1 MPTLLSPV
9 ALRDF
14 ARFDPAK
21 RTADLRGRRI
31 ALVWN
36 GKQNGET
43 ALRCVEEALR
53 TRFGDLTA
61 SLIRIPY
68 GIPEATVAEIR
79 SSFDAAVA
87 ATGD

>member
-9 ALRDF
+9 AARDF

-21 RTADLRGRRI
+21 RSSDLTGRRI

-43 ALRCVEEALR
+43 ALRCVEESLR
-53 TRFGDLTA
+53 GRFADLTF

>member
-9 ALRDF
+9 GARDLALF
-14 ARFDPAK
+14 EPAK

-43 ALRCVEEALR
+43 ALRSIEDALR
-53 TRFGDLTA
+53 KRFADLTF

>member
-14 ARFDPAK
+14 VRFEPAK
-21 RTADLRGRRI
+21 RTPDLRGRRL

-53 TRFGDLTA
+53 ARFADLSF

>member
-9 ALRDF
+9 AARDF

-21 RTADLRGRRI
+21 RTPALSGRRI

-43 ALRCVEEALR
+43 ALRSIEEALR
-53 TRFGDLTA
+53 RRFADTSFA
-61 SLIRIPY
+61 LIRIPY
-68 GIPEATVAEIR
+68 GIPETTVAEIR
-79 SSFDAAVA
+79 SSFDAAIA

>member
-1 MPTLLSPV
+1 MATVLSPV
-9 ALRDF
+9 AAREF
-14 ARFDPAK
+14 ARHAPAE
-21 RTADLRGRRI
+21 RHGDLRGRRI

-53 TRFGDLTA
+53 ARVPDLTA

-68 GIPEATVAEIR
+68 GIPEETVAHIKG
-79 SSFDAAVA
+79 SFDAAVA
-87 ATGD
+87 STGD

>member
-1 MPTLLSPV
+1 MATLLSPV
-9 ALRDF
+9 GARDF
-14 ARFDPAK
+14 ARFEPAK
-21 RTADLRGRRI
+21 RSADLHGRRI

-43 ALRCVEEALR
+43 ALHCIEDALR
-53 TRFGDLTA
+53 TRFADLTF

>member
-9 ALRDF
+9 GARDF
-14 ARFDPAK
+14 SRFEPAK

-43 ALRCVEEALR
+43 ALRCVEESLR
-53 TRFGDLTA
+53 GRYPDLTA

>member
-9 ALRDF
+9 GARDH
-14 ARFDPAK
+14 ARFEPAK

-43 ALRCVEEALR
+43 ALRSIGDALGK
-53 TRFGDLTA
+53 RFADLTF
-61 SLIRIPY
+61 SLIRIQY
-68 GIPEATVAEIR
+68 GIPEATVGEIR
-79 SSFDAAVA
+79 SSFDAVVA